1 MFKRIM
7 SFLIVAA
14 MLACSQV
21 SVTTSYGTSVTADSF
36 TVDGTLYDMTA
47 GNNGYIVSS
56 LSYEPGDIDFDGL
69 IAAKDI
75 LQLKKYLVGV
85 AAFSKKEMDIAD
97 YSGNGIIASDD
108 LQLML
113 KYVAGMSFD
122 APYLSP
128 DNATVSYNGT
138 SGADIRI
145 SGGEGSVLI
154 DLSKYDYSDRDRN
167 YAVINVSG
175 KLSSSLRAFAS
186 YSGRE
191 TASKKD
197 ECTLVS
203 STDGYIFKLPDEN
216 TRKLTGLI
224 LCFEGNSGNAVITET
239 YLCKDIESAQWIS
252 KNRIA
257 PASSSVPVVSCSLE
271 GEKTAIRLV
280 GMTDDDRNNTNGGMY
295 HDFVNTKWPSIAVD
309 ENDKLYVVGSGNR
322 MAHID
327 PFGATI
333 LTTSSDGGKSWTK
346 PQNISNTL
354 MDDRDAGILYL
365 GNGEMLVSYFTSSG
379 TSYLKG
385 GSNYSALKPYS
396 QGGNAPNW
404 AAEWD
409 SSYNPKG
416 GIIGTYL
423 DMISYTKNTDS
434 SYKLDAASYV
444 IKSTDYG
451 ASWDAAAY
459 NFKGSSYT
467 SAAGAML
474 KNYKITKPGTL
485 VPVTSA
491 HGPMLRSDGKI
502 LFAGKVMTAIDQPMD
517 SMAVYISDDGSSW
530 EYLSEIP
537 TPAGY
542 YYNNFHELSVTETKD
557 GALLCAIRTQTCN
570 DKVINPQATI
580 YTCFSYDGGLTWTQ
594 PAPTGLD
601 GTPPHVITLDN
612 GDVLMT
618 FSDRT
623 DPRSIRAVVSRDGG
637 RTWSDEM
644 VISDNFFSGDDM
656 GYPASAVLSDGTVVT
671 VWYGT
676 YKVSSANEQY
686 SSIISKRWTYKVK

>member
-1 MFKRIM
+1 MIKRIL
-7 SFLIVAA
+7 SFVIVIAVLICMQATA
-14 MLACSQV
+14 
-21 SVTTSYGTSVTADSF
+21 TTSYGTSEDDSF
-36 TVDGTLYDMTA
+36 IVDATLYDLTA
-47 GNNGYIVSS
+47 GNKGYIASS

-75 LQLKKYLVGV
+75 LKLKKYLVGV
-85 AAFSKKEMDIAD
+85 TAFSVKEMNIAD
-97 YSGNGIIASDD
+97 YSGNGIIAGED

-113 KYVAGMSFD
+113 KYVAGISLD
-122 APYLSP
+122 APYLKP
-128 DNATVSYNGT
+128 TNATVSYKGT
-138 SGADIRI
+138 AGAEIRI
-145 SGGEGSVLI
+145 SGGKGSVML
-154 DLSKYDYSDRDRN
+154 DLTKYDYSERDRN
-167 YAVINVSG
+167 YAVVNVSG
-175 KLSSSLRAFAS
+175 SLGSSVTAYAS
-186 YSGRE
+186 FSHRE
-191 TASKKD
+191 TAAKKD
-197 ECTLVS
+197 VCSLVAGVNS
-203 STDGYIFKLPDEN
+203 YIFKLPEEN
-216 TRKLTGLI
+216 LRNLTGL
-224 LCFEGNSGNAVITET
+224 LLSFEGNSGSAVITES
-239 YLCKDIESAQWIS
+239 YLCADLESALWID

-257 PASSSVPVVSCSLE
+257 PALSAAPKVSCSLE

-309 ENDKLYVVGSGNR
+309 EKDKLYVVGSGNR

-333 LTTSSDGGKSWTK
+333 LTTSSDGGKTWTK

-423 DMISYTKNTDS
+423 DMLSYAKNTDS
-434 SYKLDAASYV
+434 SYNLDAASYV

-451 ASWDAAAY
+451 KSWDADAY
-459 NFKGSSYT
+459 NLKGSSYT

-474 KNYKITKPGTL
+474 KNYKITTPGTL

-502 LFAGKVMTAIDQPMD
+502 LFAGKVMTAVDQPMD
-517 SMAVYISDDGSSW
+517 SMAVYISDDGLSW

-537 TPAGY
+537 TPTGY

-580 YTCFSYDGGLTWTQ
+580 YTCFSYDGGLSWTQ

-601 GTPPHVITLDN
+601 GTPPHLLTLNN
-612 GDVLMT
+612 GDVLLT

-623 DPRSIRAVVSRDGG
+623 DPRSIRAVVSSDGG
-637 RTWSDEM
+637 RTWSGEM
-644 VISDNFFSGDDM
+644 VISENFFSGDDM
-656 GYPASAVLSDGTVVT
+656 GYPASAVLSDGTIVT

-686 SSIISKRWTYKVK
+686 SSIISKRWKYTVK